1 MTVLGAVFGSAGL
14 MYTLLKADRAE
25 NAAMYHKLREEA
37 EMRREKARKELKSD
51 RVSTMVEAEM
61 RSEKARKE
69 LKSDLVNTMAEFKAD
84 TAAAAALQDKL
95 RTEAESRAEKLRA
108 EAESRAEKA
117 QRELKNDLSALLTA
131 LSTRWEAALK
141 K

>member
-1 MTVLGAVFGSAGL
+1 
-14 MYTLLKADRAE
+14 MYTLLKAERAE
-25 NAAMYHKLREEA
+25 DAAMQHKLRG
-37 EMRREKARKELKSD
+37 
-51 RVSTMVEAEM
+51 EAEM

-95 RTEAESRAEKLRA
+95 RTESESRAEKLRT

-117 QRELKNDLSALLTA
+117 QKELKNDLSALLTA